1 MKRFF
6 KWLSITLVVL
16 IIIIVLVGGYFG
28 LVPGVSTLFGS
39 DKPKDLGVTYTEAD
53 RLSGRAKAGWEVTE
67 LQPGLPLEESYIST
81 GQNAVDASFNE
92 RELTA
97 WANNPWIYFPL
108 SDCQV
113 RVNDDNTVEF
123 SGKLNIGMLRDWID
137 AMGVAEEYSELI
149 DDYLRW
155 FVWGNPPFY
164 IKLSA
169 SVANGQVINPQIYSA
184 QVGRI
189 SVPQSLIES
198 GLGELV
204 GLVEWKL
211 NNIDGFHVETAE
223 VVDGGIRFVGTMPAA
238 VSRSVEE

>member
-137 AMGVAEEYSELI
+137 AMGVAEEYSE
-149 DDYLRW
+149 
-155 FVWGNPPFY
+155 P
-164 IKLSA
+164 
-169 SVANGQVINPQIYSA
+169 
-184 QVGRI
+184 
-189 SVPQSLIES
+189 
-198 GLGELV
+198 
-204 GLVEWKL
+204 
-211 NNIDGFHVETAE
+211 
-223 VVDGGIRFVGTMPAA
+223 GGILHSTL
-238 VSRSVEE
+238 S